1 MTTTQFYLQPVS
13 LQQAQQIYE
22 QHMTRDFPPAELKP
36 FAMIRQG
43 MQQGSYDFLALYRT
57 DDALMGYAVLVAE
70 PGQPAALLDYY
81 AVLPQTRGSGV
92 GAAGLQL
99 LRQYYAPQKD
109 SILIE
114 SEYPA
119 EAPDPALAERR
130 LGFYIRGGARK
141 TSIAE
146 RLFGVRYTIFSL
158 DCSAQGSARSESE
171 LEQALQGIYRRMIP
185 GTVCA
190 QAVQFG
196 AEAIPYRP
204 TVEWG

>member
-57 DDALMGYAVLVAE
+57 DDTLMGYAVLVAE

-99 LRQYYAPQKD
+99 LR
-109 SILIE
+109 
-114 SEYPA
+114 
-119 EAPDPALAERR
+119 
-130 LGFYIRGGARK
+130 
-141 TSIAE
+141 
-146 RLFGVRYTIFSL
+146 
-158 DCSAQGSARSESE
+158 
-171 LEQALQGIYRRMIP
+171 
-185 GTVCA
+185 
-190 QAVQFG
+190 
-196 AEAIPYRP
+196 
-204 TVEWG
+204 